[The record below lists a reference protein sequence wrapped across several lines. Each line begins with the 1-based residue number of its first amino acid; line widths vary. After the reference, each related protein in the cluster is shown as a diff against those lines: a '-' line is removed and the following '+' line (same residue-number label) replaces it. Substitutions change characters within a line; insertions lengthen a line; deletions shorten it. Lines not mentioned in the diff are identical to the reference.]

1 MKIVTQ
7 AIPTVLFNDDSKL
20 WLTIQVCRKWRTQNT
35 VYSTSIA
42 MSANETAVW
51 CSVIGHTQSDETNRC
66 TNSSVH
72 IHTVCLCVYVC
83 MWLQRQRQ
91 AEEQQQQ
98 QEAASLRGFNRTLR
112 WEIGRFEI
120 IRDAD
125 FVFGSLFP
133 DLRTPLQINGC
144 VN

>member
-98 QEAASLRGFNRTLR
+98 QQAASLCSVQCKRTFVDNASDDNRINRLLNR
-112 WEIGRFEI
+112 L
-120 IRDAD
+120 
-125 FVFGSLFP
+125 SLFVCLVS
-133 DLRTPLQINGC
+133 DTL
-144 VN
+144 